1 MNDGVG
7 GKCGGGGGRWGPRG
21 DWIEGNI
28 PVVGVIAGRD
38 PQKYNIHTNHNTSIL
53 HSFTEILVAVYVG
66 QVLYCKL

>member
-1 MNDGVG
+1 MWA
-7 GKCGGGGGRWGPRG
+7 GGGRVRWGPRG

-53 HSFTEILVAVYVG
+53 QFHRNPGGGI
-66 QVLYCKL
+66 CR